1 MCFFNCKAVE
11 KKSQYETNK
20 DIEYSDNCTLIYK
33 KLSTFIT
40 NTAKSCFK
48 HKNTDG
54 TIAPS
59 EKKCI

>member
-1 MCFFNCKAVE
+1 MK
-11 KKSQYETNK
+11 QNK
-20 DIEYSDNCTLIYK
+20 DIEYSDNYNLLCK

-40 NTAKSCFK
+40 NTAKSCFE

-59 EKKCI
+59 EKKYI